1 MEAGRLKAVRW
12 GLLALFVA
20 LVAYAHWWY
29 GIRHHFYD
37 LKIYR
42 QAIDW
47 WLDGHDLYTFTKPDD
62 TQGALGFTYPPF
74 GAMVL
79 VPFALLAKNAAVT
92 VYAVIALAG
101 LLVTSYWL
109 VAPVARRHG
118 WSLPF
123 MLVLSTVV
131 FSTLEPIRE
140 TFSFGQINVLLILL
154 ILADL
159 LILLPRESRW
169 AGVLIGLAAAI
180 KLTPA
185 IFIVY
190 LLVSRRYRAGITAIV
205 SAAVATLIAA
215 AVAPRAS
222 WDFWSDTLWKGDGI
236 GNKAYIPNQSLRGLL
251 ARYDAPTWLWVL
263 LVLAVVAAG
272 LWRARRAALA
282 GDEVVGLTIAGLVG
296 CLASPIT
303 WIHHLYWFVP
313 ALVVLVDAGR
323 RWLAVLIAVTVGVGM
338 VSLYDQGLPV
348 DPWGKGVL
356 GFFIENWYVLLAA
369 ALLFALPIRRVGEQ
383 TTSGGAPASEVAT
396 VR

>member
-1 MEAGRLKAVRW
+1 LEAGRLKALRW
-12 GLLALFVA
+12 GVLALFVA

-37 LKIYR
+37 LTIYR

-47 WLDGHDLYTFTKPDD
+47 WLDGNDLYTFTKPDD

-79 VPFALLAKNAAVT
+79 VPFALLTKNAAVT
-92 VYAVIALAG
+92 VYAVIAIAG
-101 LLVTSYWL
+101 LLLTSYWL

-123 MLVLSTVV
+123 MLVLATVV

-140 TFSFGQINVLLILL
+140 TFSFGQINVLLIVL

-159 LILLPRESRW
+159 LILLPRGSRW

-190 LLVSRRYRAGITAIV
+190 LLVSRRYRAGVTAIV
-205 SAAVATLIAA
+205 SATVATLLAG

-222 WDFWSDTLWKGDGI
+222 WDFWTETLWKGDGI
-236 GNKAYIPNQSLRGLL
+236 GNKAYIANQSLRGLL
-251 ARYDAPTWLWVL
+251 ARYDAPSWLWVL

-282 GDEVVGLTIAGLVG
+282 GDELVGLTIAGFVG
-296 CLASPIT
+296 SLASPIT

-313 ALVVLVDAGR
+313 AIVVLVDAGR

-369 ALLFALPIRRVGEQ
+369 ALLFALPIRRVDEQ
-383 TTSGGAPASEVAT
+383 TTSGGAPTSEVAT